1 MVTLQFS
8 SVTACSA
15 KLNLNVIYGL
25 FGKKGEKGVLGDR
38 GPKGPRG
45 SPGVP
50 GRQGLSWT
58 EQVVIAQLRELQM
71 HAMALIGPL
80 RGDKER
86 PFTTCRELSMCRP
99 ELPDGYYYIDPN
111 QGCAHDSIYVYCNF
125 SAGGESCISPVQ
137 LRLHENA
144 QMNGKSFNHWNH
156 EQNYTQKIQYGNLS
170 VVQLNFLRLHSFRA
184 VQRVRYHYS
193 AAVAAPRVGMSL
205 QGDDGI
211 PLSFGHP
218 FFYVQSDSCQVS
230 SHPTAELLFGLTK
243 SSSLWLI

>member
-1 MVTLQFS
+1 
-8 SVTACSA
+8 
-15 KLNLNVIYGL
+15 
-25 FGKKGEKGVLGDR
+25 
-38 GPKGPRG
+38 
-45 SPGVP
+45 
-50 GRQGLSWT
+50 
-58 EQVVIAQLRELQM
+58 M

-137 LRLHENA
+137 LRLHEKA
-144 QMNGKSFNHWNH
+144 QKNGQSVNHWNH
-156 EQNYTQKIQYGNLS
+156 EPNYIQKQIEYGNLS
-170 VVQLNFLRLHSFRA
+170 VVQLNFLRLHSVRA
-184 VQRVRYHYS
+184 VQRVRYRYP
-193 AAVAAPRVGMSL
+193 AALSAPRVGMSL

-218 FFYVQSDSCQVS
+218 AFYVQSDSCQGQI
-230 SHPTAELLFGLTK
+230 PAERVVQVEVGMKNLRALPLRHVTIFNQSTEDSIVVEPVCFL
-243 SSSLWLI
+243 